1 MSRCLGIPDPTRA
14 SGRSWVNLLGAI
26 KGELDRRWPGSSTR
40 LSGDGRF
47 FEKAHAALAAM
58 QNPSRN
64 ATMHLDQKYTEEE
77 AKHIFEIVKGSMRKL
92 ASRCDENGDPKV

>member
-1 MSRCLGIPDPTRA
+1 
-14 SGRSWVNLLGAI
+14 
-26 KGELDRRWPGSSTR
+26 
-40 LSGDGRF
+40 
-47 FEKAHAALAAM
+47 M
-58 QNPSRN
+58 QNPYRN